1 MTARFTVQ
9 IATEGREILF
19 IFDVLA
25 VVTVDCA
32 APATTCASLTLIV
45 LLAGCGGGEQVD
57 PQAPAPVWQS
67 AAPTTPAALTPAEA
81 KSRYLST
88 VASYNTALEELEDAV
103 NAGKARRTVRTLA
116 ADVARTNAAHAV
128 ALRETVWPEEV
139 RASMGALLKE
149 NDVAL
154 PRAGEAARRE
164 IRAAA
169 AHSGAKEAGRV
180 RAALGLPAYRE
191 D

>member
-1 MTARFTVQ
+1 VRRWTA
-9 IATEGREILF
+9 
-19 IFDVLA
+19 VLA
-25 VVTVDCA
+25 
-32 APATTCASLTLIV
+32 LIV

-81 KSRYLST
+81 KSRY
-88 VASYNTALEELEDAV
+88 VAIVAPYNTALEELEDAV
-103 NAGKARRTVRTLA
+103 NAGKPWRTVRTLA

-128 ALRETVWPEEV
+128 ELRETVWPAEV
-139 RASMGALLKE
+139 RAPMGALLEE

-154 PRAGEAARRE
+154 RHWRRAGEAADADALMRE

-169 AHSGAKEAGRV
+169 AHSGAREAGRV
-180 RAALGLPAYRE
+180 RTALGLPAYRE
-191 D
+191 G